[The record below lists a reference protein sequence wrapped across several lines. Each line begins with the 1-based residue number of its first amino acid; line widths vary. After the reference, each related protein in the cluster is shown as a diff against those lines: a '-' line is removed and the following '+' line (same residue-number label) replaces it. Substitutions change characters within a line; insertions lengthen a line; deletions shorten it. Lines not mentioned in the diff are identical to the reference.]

1 MMASTSPIQGPVA
14 AVVGDLVESRRHGDQ
29 RALFN
34 AIKGT
39 LDQVNHEIQ
48 PVQPLQ
54 MTIGDEFQAAYGT
67 VADALDAC
75 LMIRLRLAATCDVR
89 FGIGWGEITEYDRS
103 LAPMAQS
110 GTAWWNAR
118 EALDIVAKNV
128 SLQDWPRGLRTW
140 IIGEKSQTDATYNAF
155 LLCRDE
161 LLSAMDDRDSHV
173 TLGLMLGHRQ
183 VDIAKELGI
192 SQPSVSNRKQ
202 ESGAAAILR
211 AHQLLKE
218 AAR

>member
-1 MMASTSPIQGPVA
+1 
-14 AVVGDLVESRRHGDQ
+14 
-29 RALFN
+29 
-34 AIKGT
+34 
-39 LDQVNHEIQ
+39 
-48 PVQPLQ
+48 
-54 MTIGDEFQAAYGT
+54 
-67 VADALDAC
+67 
-75 LMIRLRLAATCDVR
+75 
-89 FGIGWGEITEYDRS
+89 
-103 LAPMAQS
+103 MAQS

-140 IIGEKSQTDATYNAF
+140 IIGEKRQTDATYNAF

-173 TLGLMLGHRQ
+173 TLGLMLGRRQ
-183 VDIAKELGI
+183 VDIAEELGI